1 MITTITGTKHH
12 DLNKISDCLVPKN
25 LVFVT
30 HDEKWD
36 KPAENGCD
44 GLAWKCTTKGVDI
57 GYLPLVRTLRKY
69 LKDAHSNEARQRII
83 DRGRATKQI
92 RNQLRI
98 DYENNG
104 TDQFKAIVA
113 GLLYFKK
120 GKWLEFDEFSMLS
133 PEEQAGWTLEQVA
146 INFPDVLD
154 F

>member
-12 DLNKISDCLVPKN
+12 DLNLIAESVVPKN
-25 LVFVT
+25 IVFVT
-30 HDEKWD
+30 HDAQWD
-36 KPAENGCD
+36 KPKENGCD

-69 LKDAHSNEARQRII
+69 LKDAYSDEARQRII

-92 RNQLRI
+92 RTQLRI

-104 TDQFKAIVA
+104 TEEFKAFVT
-113 GLLYFKK
+113 GLLYFKD
-120 GKWLEFDEFSMLS
+120 GKWLEFDALSRLS
-133 PEEQAGWTLEQVA
+133 PKEQAGWTLEQVS